1 MSTSS
6 SIVIIGAGEIG
17 RALGNV
23 LCTTGNTVVYWDKT
37 PVPNQRP
44 LSEILPAAH
53 VVFFCTPSWAVRPAA
68 AACKKFLSKKAVV
81 VCVSKGLEKKTGKSM
96 DQVLSEVL
104 PEVLPGQPFA
114 LLLGPMLAEELEQK
128 QLGVTVIATK
138 EKRTFTI
145 ISKLFSGSNVR
156 CEWEKDVHTAA
167 ILSVLKNVYALSLGI
182 ADGLKWGLNAKGWL
196 VAQALREMDALP
208 ARLRGKSGKA
218 MHTAGAGDF
227 LATAFSPYSK
237 NRAFGERLVNTGV
250 CDLTSEGCVSLPLVA
265 KRIGTAR
272 KRFPLL
278 VATHT
283 ILLKKG
289 KAKQIFEGL
298 LPKHSF

>member
-37 PVPNQRP
+37 PVPNQQP
-44 LSEILPAAH
+44 LSEILPTAS

-68 AACKKFLSKKAVV
+68 IACKKFLSKKAVV

-104 PEVLPGQPFA
+104 PGHSLA
-114 LLLGPMLAEELEQK
+114 LLLGPMLAEELNKK
-128 QLGVTVIATK
+128 QIGVTVVATK

-156 CEWEKDVHTAA
+156 CEWEQDVHTAA

-265 KRIGTAR
+265 KRLGTAR

-278 VATHT
+278 VATHA
-283 ILLKKG
+283 ILLKKRE
-289 KAKQIFEGL
+289 AKQIFEGL
-298 LPKHSF
+298 LPKHS